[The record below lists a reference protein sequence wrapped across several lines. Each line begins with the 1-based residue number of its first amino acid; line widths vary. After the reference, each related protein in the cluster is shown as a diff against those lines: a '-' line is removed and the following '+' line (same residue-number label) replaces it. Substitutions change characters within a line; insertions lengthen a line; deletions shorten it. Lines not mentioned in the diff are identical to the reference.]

1 VDGRIG
7 ELMHQNKPFSV
18 LLAVV
23 RNFEGLGNCYSA
35 NVVANAVRAF
45 QARFENILPPP
56 AMVGRWSQD

>member
-1 VDGRIG
+1 
-7 ELMHQNKPFSV
+7 MHQNKPFSV

-23 RNFEGLGNCYSA
+23 RNFEGLGTCYSA